1 MRPFFFT
8 ILGVLMT
15 IIALAQTN
23 SDAKRTD
30 DKQRDLLGQ
39 GTVNVG
45 VNVSAGYGGYVGL
58 TGRVVPRLQYFLK
71 DGWSVA
77 LEGRYET
84 NGNQYR
90 YLGGGLSTRYYF
102 VRDRRLALFGQAGAT
117 YGQSRYRSY
126 YNPAD
131 PYRFYSSANYYREYK
146 QPAWQVAA
154 GLGVHYRLGNRWSL
168 EGVAERT
175 LTNNVGLFRNYS
187 RWQGS
192 VGVNFRLG
200 K

>member
-1 MRPFFFT
+1 MRQFFFT
-8 ILGVLMT
+8 ILGVIMT
-15 IIALAQTN
+15 TLALAQVSPN
-23 SDAKRTD
+23 AEPID

-39 GTVNVG
+39 GTLNVG
-45 VNVSAGYGGYVGL
+45 VNVSAGYSGFVGL

-71 DGWSVA
+71 DGWSMA

-84 NGNQYR
+84 NGRQYQ
-90 YLGGGLSTRYYF
+90 YMGAGISTRYYF

-126 YNPAD
+126 YDPANP
-131 PYRFYSSANYYREYK
+131 YSIDGSLTNYREYK
-146 QPAWQVAA
+146 QPAWQVSA

-175 LTNNVGLFRNYS
+175 LTNNTGLFRNYS

-192 VGVNFRLG
+192 VGVNFRLSR
-200 K
+200 